1 MSDNVVISVKNLK
14 TYFYTNERC
23 NRAINGV
30 SMDIKSGKTLCIVGE
45 SGCGK
50 SVTATSIMQLL
61 PKLSRIEEGEI
72 IYHSGDKR
80 GDIKIHELERN
91 GKEMRDIRGKD
102 FIVFNGPDEQFI
114 AGRLMGADAGIGG
127 TYGACL
133 LYTSS
138 SSWIL
143 ISPRLTPL

>member
-50 SVTATSIMQLL
+50 SVTGNY
-61 PKLSRIEEGEI
+61 LSQ
-72 IYHSGDKR
+72 R
-80 GDIKIHELERN
+80 G
-91 GKEMRDIRGKD
+91 
-102 FIVFNGPDEQFI
+102 
-114 AGRLMGADAGIGG
+114 
-127 TYGACL
+127 
-133 LYTSS
+133 
-138 SSWIL
+138 
-143 ISPRLTPL
+143 